1 MKQKS
6 QELQEDSIQLSTN
19 HRSPNPLSHGGGS
32 HTIVYDPRPIQSF
45 LTQLSVTQDPFS
57 VLVCCTGRTDVS
69 DLL

>member
-32 HTIVYDPRPIQSF
+32 HTVVCDPRPIQCASMLYRKNRCVRF
-45 LTQLSVTQDPFS
+45 VMILNF
-57 VLVCCTGRTDVS
+57 
-69 DLL
+69 